1 MTLSANETRLEL
13 FKRIDQAQVHH
24 DLFVAL
30 RGCTEVPENLVKFNR
45 NVRFFG
51 GVESALF
58 NSTIVLLYTLYE
70 TRSDT
75 VNFQQ
80 LLKQLRTSLSDSD
93 LEGFRER
100 LCAIKP
106 TWLRVGVL
114 RNKQVG
120 HQTLGQSR
128 ASVESTARLMFSD
141 VDALLEHARNL
152 LFDISSRHFDTH
164 LHFMDNSQDAVI
176 QLLSGVAL

>member
-13 FKRIDQAQVHH
+13 FKRITQAQVHH

-30 RGCTEVPENLVKFNR
+30 RGCTEVPDNLIKFNR

-70 TRSDT
+70 TRIDT
-75 VNFQQ
+75 INFRQ
-80 LLKQLRTSLSDSD
+80 LLKQLRVSIPSAD
-93 LEGFRER
+93 LESYTER
-100 LCAIKP
+100 LRVIKP
-106 TWLRVGVL
+106 TWIRVGVL
-114 RNKQVG
+114 RNEQVG
-120 HQTLGQSR
+120 HQALDRSRTSSNSAATLKY
-128 ASVESTARLMFSD
+128 SD
-141 VDALLEHARNL
+141 VDALLEHARKL

-164 LHFMDNSQDAVI
+164 IDFMENSQNAVN
-176 QLLSGVAL
+176 QLLSRLAL